1 MTLTAPDYPLSLS
14 GALQHL
20 RDALGANYGAETD
33 EPTLTR
39 ALGVDAVAAP
49 TGTDGAAQ
57 VHPRPWATA
66 ARLIRDNT
74 EYEVNKGLAARI
86 DRKLGG
92 LDRQQAQA
100 DALAHITAYL
110 PDSQS
115 EGADLRLIGRSGSV
129 PTEGVW

>member
-1 MTLTAPDYPLSLS
+1 MTFTAPEYPLSLPD
-14 GALQHL
+14 ALQHL

-39 ALGVDAVAAP
+39 ALGVDAVVAP
-49 TGTDGAAQ
+49 TGTDGAAR

-74 EYEVNKGLAARI
+74 EYEVDKGLAARI
-86 DRKLGG
+86 DRKLQG
-92 LDRQQAQA
+92 LERQQQQGDAQA
-100 DALAHITAYL
+100 GITAYL
-110 PDSQS
+110 PGTGDD
-115 EGADLRLIGRSGSV
+115 ERRLLLGQSGSV